1 MEQDLIKAA
10 EAAREA
16 AYSPYSGFCVGAA
29 LLCSDGKVYVGA
41 NVENASY
48 GATICAE
55 RTAFLRALM
64 DGKRDFAAIA
74 IVGSK
79 RGEPITEK
87 CSPCGICRQFMAE
100 FCGEDFK
107 VMLSD
112 GKKISAFK
120 LGELLPEAFDRSN
133 L

>member
-1 MEQDLIKAA
+1 MEQDLIKLA
-10 EAAREA
+10 ESAREA

-29 LLCSDGKVYVGA
+29 LLCSDGEVYVGA

-55 RTAFLRALM
+55 RTAFLRAIM
-64 DGKRDFAAIA
+64 DGKRDFTAIA

-79 RGEPITEK
+79 RGEPITEQ

-100 FCGEDFK
+100 FCDGNFK
-107 VMLSD
+107 IILSD
-112 GKKISAFK
+112 GEETSVFK
-120 LGELLPEAFDRSN
+120 LSELFPAAFDKSN